1 MSLTNC
7 YKLYSCDGSIDPF
20 YSNEPNLSGFVNDYV
35 VLNITSPEVLSGECF
50 FVKFYT
56 AGTCDSTTIFTIDY
70 SGICDCK
77 CNCYTFKT
85 PNSIFLTEY
94 INCNDNLISTY
105 LPTGQ
110 TFNFCAKTKPYF
122 DYEGNIVVK
131 NGGLCI
137 NNACPKPPITIKPRN
152 ECDVLTIF
160 PMDVFC
166 NVIHPSGIDT
176 FDGTAL
182 LTITGGT
189 PPYTIAWENGSLAQL
204 ITGLSPGEY
213 SAVVSDFY
221 NDFVVTSTCILTGL
235 TPTPTPTLTPTP
247 TPLPTYDPICFRR
260 TLRKGELFQTIQ
272 TQFYPSS
279 YINGY
284 PSWTASPENA
294 LMYWVTGSTPNY
306 WTISGL
312 TSIGAFKNNDPSI
325 PPLSN
330 WTIQGNPLI
339 LSNSIIAYS
348 GICSSGTP
356 ITFHADTLAAK
367 CGKDGKIT
375 ISAEGGIPSYLYSID
390 GGTTY
395 FSSSVFNNLP
405 PGTYYVRVKDSLGN
419 ESGVQTVTITLTPA
433 PTYGLTMTT
442 TQVSGN
448 DTFTITASPSLP
460 PSETIQFDI
469 TLVSTLFYY
478 PNPLSLFP
486 PQPVPTYNNNV
497 IFTSPTGLGLMTL
510 VGTQNTTGTINPSGC
525 GDGVTTY
532 TQTKTYTKTLT
543 ISGGQTITG
552 TITDLV
558 TNPLPSSIKCTGTNG
573 TYTIQISNGRTL
585 ICPCCPV
592 TIINT
597 PVSTGPKPGNGFGL
611 TLGDI
616 SIKRNPPKL

>member
-1 MSLTNC
+1 MAC
-7 YKLYSCDGSIDPF
+7 YKLYPCNGTLTPF
-20 YSNEPNLSGFVNDYV
+20 YSNEPNLSGFVNNYV
-35 VLNITSPEVLSGECF
+35 VLDITNPEVLSGECF
-50 FVKFYT
+50 YVNYYSS
-56 AGTCDSTTIFTIDY
+56 GTCVSTTTFTIDY
-70 SGICDCK
+70 SGSCDCD

-85 PNSIFLTEY
+85 PSEPITTQY
-94 INCNDNLISTY
+94 VNCNNVLFDGI

-122 DYEGNIVVK
+122 DYEGSIVVS
-131 NGGLCI
+131 NGGKCI
-137 NNACPKPPITIKPRN
+137 NNACPKKPITIKPRN

-166 NVIHPSGIDT
+166 NVIHPSGVDT

-189 PPYTIAWENGSLAQL
+189 PPYTIAWENGSVAQL

-221 NDFVVTSTCILTGL
+221 NDFTIASTCVLTGL

-247 TPLPTYDPICFRR
+247 TPLPTYGPLCFKR
-260 TLRKGELFQTIQ
+260 TVRTEKVGTTIQ

-312 TSIGAFKNNDPSI
+312 TSVGTFKNNDPSI

-356 ITFHADTLAAK
+356 ITFHADALAAK

-375 ISAEGGIPSYLYSID
+375 ISANGGIPPYQYSID
-390 GGTTY
+390 GGITY
-395 FSSSVFNNLP
+395 GSSSVFNNLP
-405 PGTYYVRVKDSLGN
+405 PGTYYTRVKDSLGN
-419 ESGVQTVTITLTPA
+419 ESSVQSVTITLTPA
-433 PTYGLTMTT
+433 PTYSLTMNVVQT
-442 TQVSGN
+442 SGN
-448 DTFTITASPSLP
+448 GTFTITPSPSLP
-460 PSETIQFDI
+460 PTETIQFDI
-469 TLVSTLFYY
+469 TQVSNLTYY
-478 PNPLSLFP
+478 SSPLPVP
-486 PQPVPTYNNNV
+486 PSAPTYNNNV
-497 IFTSPTGLGLMTL
+497 VFTSPAGLGGMTL
-510 VGTQNTTGTINPSGC
+510 VGTQNQNTNFTTPGCNDGTTQ
-525 GDGVTTY
+525 GVT
-532 TQTKTYTKTLT
+532 QIKTYTKTLT

-552 TITDLV
+552 TITNQIV
-558 TNPLPSSIKCTGTNG
+558 NPIPPGVKCSGTNG
-573 TYTIQISNGRTL
+573 TYSLQIISARTL

-592 TIINT
+592 TTINT
-597 PVSTGPKPGNGFGL
+597 PVNVNTSPGTGFGF
-611 TLGDI
+611 TLGEI
-616 SIKRNPPKL
+616 GIKKSPPKL